1 MFKRA
6 LISTDLSDGLYR
18 LVNSV
23 PALAQSGLEQVVFTH
38 CVALEGI
45 IPKADNEKIEWAKS
59 RLSVLRPNIADSLEV
74 KGEVVPSVKPHET
87 ILEVAKKHDSDV
99 IIMGANIHTLMDEQ
113 IFGSTSRSL
122 AEHTDIPIMVLRPQ
136 LVSTYTSEELDL
148 RCRYLF
154 RYLMLTYDGSSSA
167 QYLLQRVKDYAQKR
181 PDHSLEKL
189 LLVWV
194 VEEGSRRDYKDV
206 DYELEKARTELEK
219 VKEDL
224 SSLNLEVELEVRQ
237 GEIMPQ
243 IFEAALMHDI
253 SAIAVSSNRKNRILE
268 WSSPSISN
276 KILRRSWH
284 PILYFSPRH

>member
-18 LVNSV
+18 LVDSV

-45 IPKADNEKIEWAKS
+45 IPKTDNDKIEWAKS
-59 RLSVLRPNIADSLEV
+59 RLSVLRPNISDSLEV
-74 KGEVVPSVKPHET
+74 KGEVVSSVKPHET
-87 ILEVAKKHDSDV
+87 ILEVAKKHRSDV
-99 IIMGANIHTLMDEQ
+99 IVMGANIHTLMDEQ
-113 IFGSTSRSL
+113 FFGSTSRSL

-136 LVSTYTSEELDL
+136 LVSTYTSEELNL

-167 QYLLQRVKDYAQKR
+167 QYLLQRVKDYAQNR
-181 PDHSLEKL
+181 PANSLEKL

-194 VEEGSRRDYKDV
+194 VEEGGRRDYKDV
-206 DYELEKARTELEK
+206 DYELEKAKTELEK

-224 SSLNLEVELEVRQ
+224 SDLNLEIEVEVRQ
-237 GEIMPQ
+237 GEIIPQ
-243 IFEAALMHDI
+243 IFESALMHDI
-253 SAIAVSSNRKNRILE
+253 SAIAVSSNRKNKILE

-284 PILYFSPRH
+284 PIIYFSPRH

>member
-23 PALAQSGLEQVVFTH
+23 PALAQSGLEQIVFTH
-38 CVALEGI
+38 CVALEGM

-59 RLSVLRPNIADSLEV
+59 QLSVLRPNIPDSLEI

-87 ILEVAKKHDSDV
+87 ILEVAKKHHSDL

-154 RYLMLTYDGSSSA
+154 RYLMLTYDGSPSA
-167 QYLLQRVKDYAQKR
+167 QYLLQRVKDYAKNR
-181 PDHSLEKL
+181 PENSLQKL

-194 VEEGSRRDYKDV
+194 VDEGSRREYKDV
-206 DYELEKARTELEK
+206 NYELEKAHTELEK

-237 GEIMPQ
+237 GEIIPQ
-243 IFEAALMHDI
+243 IFESALMHDI
-253 SAIAVSSNRKNRILE
+253 SAIAVSSNRKNPILE
-268 WSSPSISN
+268 WSSPSVSSQ
-276 KILRRSWH
+276 ILRRSWH
-284 PILYFSPRH
+284 PIIYFSPKH

>member
-18 LVNSV
+18 LADSV
-23 PALAQSGLEQVVFTH
+23 PALAQTGLEQIVFTH

-45 IPKADNEKIEWAKS
+45 IPKADSEKIEWAKS
-59 RLSVLRPNIADSLEV
+59 RLSVLRPNIPDSLEV
-74 KGEVVPSVKPHET
+74 KGEVVPSAKPHET
-87 ILEVAKKHDSDV
+87 ILEVAKKHQSDL

-136 LVSTYTSEELDL
+136 LISTYTSEELNL

-154 RYLMLTYDGSSSA
+154 RYIMITYDGSPSA
-167 QYLLQRVKDYAQKR
+167 QYLLQRVKDYAQNR
-181 PDHSLEKL
+181 PEHSLEKL
-189 LLVWV
+189 RLVWV
-194 VEEGSRRDYKDV
+194 VEEGGRRDYKDAS
-206 DYELEKARTELEK
+206 YELEKAHTELEK

-224 SSLNLEVELEVRQ
+224 SSLNVEVEVEVRQ
-237 GEIMPQ
+237 GEIIPQ
-243 IFEAALMHDI
+243 IFESALMHDI
-253 SAIAVSSNRKNRILE
+253 SAIAVSSSRRNKILE

-284 PILYFSPRH
+284 PILYFSPSH